1 MKKNFG
7 EIVLPFFGYLSIL
20 ILIGIIVIIFSEG
33 LPLFRAY
40 SLKEIILGKEWRPTQ
55 EPPLFGFIPS
65 IISTIYIA
73 VFSMLIAVPISLGSA
88 IYLSKVAPPTLR
100 AVLKPT
106 IELLGNIPSVIYG
119 IFALMFLGPLLQ
131 KIFNLPIGLTGL
143 NASITLAI
151 MTIPTIT
158 TLSEDVLSMTP
169 KETELASY
177 ALGASHLETIFGI
190 SLPYAYPGI
199 FSSISAGFG
208 RAIGETMAVLLA
220 SGNSIRIPT
229 SILQPMRPITATI
242 ALEMAETPVYSLHY
256 NALFALAIVLLIFVL
271 VFNLFSRYLRNQYKK
286 RIYG

>member
-20 ILIGIIVIIFSEG
+20 ILIGIIAIIVSEG

-40 SLKEIILGKEWRPTQ
+40 SFKEIILGKEWRPTQ
-55 EPPLFGFIPS
+55 DPPLFGFIPS

-100 AVLKPT
+100 AILKPT

-131 KIFNLPIGLTGL
+131 KIFHLPIGLTGL

-169 KETELASY
+169 KETALNKTY
-177 ALGASHLETIFGI
+177 AL
-190 SLPYAYPGI
+190 
-199 FSSISAGFG
+199 
-208 RAIGETMAVLLA
+208 
-220 SGNSIRIPT
+220 
-229 SILQPMRPITATI
+229 
-242 ALEMAETPVYSLHY
+242 
-256 NALFALAIVLLIFVL
+256 
-271 VFNLFSRYLRNQYKK
+271 SRYLYMYTNGEPQGEVKNFIDFVLSPEGQDIVESVGFI
-286 RIYG
+286 RIK